1 MAIFRKL
8 HTSFWSD
15 SFIAELD
22 NDHKLFYIYLMT
34 NERTKQCG
42 VYEITKRQISFDLGY
57 SIDKVSKLLKYFIL
71 KGKIKYN
78 DSTSEIGI
86 GNWLK
91 YNSSTSPKV
100 QSCINSEFKLV
111 KDTLLIDYVKSM
123 NTQTQEEQEEEQEEE
138 YQKKDISQTHL
149 IDIEKI
155 FLEKTESNWTESYAK
170 KEAQKFY
177 NFYGSKGWKVGKE
190 KMKSLPH
197 AIGGW
202 ISRCDK
208 PETKDSP
215 KEETEREFRLRTF
228 NERNG
233 L

>member
-1 MAIFRKL
+1 MPEAPPRRGQFLFMSNRKAFNFFRSYYEVANELTDKDRLAFYDALMLEQFTGQKTNLKGMAKF
-8 HTSFWSD
+8 
-15 SFIAELD
+15 A
-22 NDHKLFYIYLMT
+22 YIS
-34 NERTKQCG
+34 Q
-42 VYEITKRQISFDLGY
+42 QH
-57 SIDKVSKLLKYFIL
+57 SIDSQINGFNQRLKRGDISL
-71 KGKIKYN
+71 
-78 DSTSEIGI
+78 EP
-86 GNWLK
+86 L
-91 YNSSTSPKV
+91 SSLPPTAGDTPPPKA
-100 QSCINSEFKLV
+100 
-111 KDTLLIDYVKSM
+111 
-123 NTQTQEEQEEEQEEE
+123 QEEGEEEE
-138 YQKKDISQTHL
+138 KGKDISQTPL

-170 KEAQKFY
+170 KEAEKFY

-215 KEETEREFRLRTF
+215 KEETEREFRLRMF

>member
-1 MAIFRKL
+1 MATGKKSFVLYCDLI
-8 HTSFWSD
+8 HT
-15 SFIAELD
+15 
-22 NDHKLFYIYLMT
+22 
-34 NERTKQCG
+34 
-42 VYEITKRQISFDLGY
+42 ITKMPSDKAGDLFKHILAY
-57 SIDKVSKLLKYFIL
+57 VNDENPITNDLIIELTFEPIKQQLKRDLDKWENEIKPQRSQAGRLGGLKSGEARRSKLKQNEANALNLKQNEANEAVNVNVSV
-71 KGKIKYN
+71 N
-78 DSTSEIGI
+78 D
-86 GNWLK
+86 N
-91 YNSSTSPKV
+91 V
-100 QSCINSEFKLV
+100 R
-111 KDTLLIDYVKSM
+111 
-123 NTQTQEEQEEEQEEE
+123 
-138 YQKKDISQTHL
+138 KDISQTHL

-155 FLEKTESNWTESYAK
+155 FLEKTEYNWTQSFAK
-170 KEAQKFY
+170 KEAEKFY

-215 KEETEREFRLRTF
+215 KEETEREFRLRMF

>member
-1 MAIFRKL
+1 MAAGKKSFVLYCDLI
-8 HTSFWSD
+8 HT
-15 SFIAELD
+15 
-22 NDHKLFYIYLMT
+22 
-34 NERTKQCG
+34 
-42 VYEITKRQISFDLGY
+42 ITKMPSDKAGDLFKHILAY
-57 SIDKVSKLLKYFIL
+57 VNDENPITNDLIIELTFEPIKQQLKRDLDKWENEIKPQRSEAGRLGGLKSGEARRSKLKQNEANALNLKQNEANEAVNVNVSV
-71 KGKIKYN
+71 N
-78 DSTSEIGI
+78 D
-86 GNWLK
+86 N
-91 YNSSTSPKV
+91 V
-100 QSCINSEFKLV
+100 R
-111 KDTLLIDYVKSM
+111 
-123 NTQTQEEQEEEQEEE
+123 
-138 YQKKDISQTHL
+138 KDISQTPL

-215 KEETEREFRLRTF
+215 KEETEREFRLRMF